1 MNELKVRLEF
11 LSYWQ
16 TGSGEG
22 LRPDLDAV
30 CHRDADGL
38 PFFPG
43 RTFKGLWREAM
54 QVAEGYSHLPKEMT
68 AQLFGTGDYSPRPG
82 TSAWQTESMLY
93 FSDLVLEPEI
103 RRWLCREEN
112 KLNRQELFRS
122 VAFTALDNGV
132 ARKGS
137 LRNIEVCIPLTL
149 HGTVSLPKPTKNK
162 EWKDHLRKTAGLIRA
177 AGYRR
182 HCGLGR
188 CQVRVID

>member
-1 MNELKVRLEF
+1 MSELKVSLEF

-43 RTFKGLWREAM
+43 RAFKGLWREAM
-54 QVAEGYSHLPKEMT
+54 LVAEGYKHLPAET
-68 AQLFGTGDYSPRPG
+68 TTQLFGAGDESTRSG
-82 TSAWQTESMLY
+82 TSSWQTESMLY

-103 RRWLCREEN
+103 RRWLCRNEN

-132 ARKGS
+132 AKKGS

-149 HGTVSLPKPTKNK
+149 HGTISFIKSKPNK
-162 EWKDHLRKTAGLIRA
+162 EWADHLKKTAGLIRA

-182 HCGLGR
+182 HRGLGR
-188 CQVRVID
+188 CQIRVIG